1 MSPIA
6 PGSRVVIVHA
16 KPWKRQ
22 RPITMRTTARGIRDG
37 WLVLERTFSPGGHYD
52 SLGDAKLA
60 GDYGTI
66 EVTEGSWTLRRA
78 YYRANGQLI
87 GELFNIQTPAE
98 FRSGEIR
105 YIDLE
110 VDVVRRPDGTVEIVD
125 EEDLAEAVRV
135 GGITPDLAATARTL
149 AHDLA
154 QVLVGGGDWRSISG
168 PPRSARPAGRSI

>member
-1 MSPIA
+1 
-6 PGSRVVIVHA
+6 
-16 KPWKRQ
+16 
-22 RPITMRTTARGIRDG
+22 MRTIARGARDG

-60 GDYGTI
+60 GDHGTI
-66 EVTEGSWTLRRA
+66 EVAEGSWTLRRA

-98 FRSGEIR
+98 FHPGEVR

-110 VDVVRRPDGTVEIVD
+110 IDVVRRPDGAVEIVD

-135 GGITPDLAATARTL
+135 GGITPDLAATARSV

-154 QVLVGGGDWRSISG
+154 QVLIGGGDWRSVNG
-168 PPRSARPAGRSI
+168 PPRSGQPGGRSP